1 MGLRVYKRREMNDT
15 NDVSKEV
22 KGNYY
27 RYAASLR
34 ARVIQEKAL
43 NKAKLSQDVIK

>member
-1 MGLRVYKRREMNDT
+1 MNDT
-15 NDVSKEV
+15 NDASKEV

-34 ARVIQEKAL
+34 ARVIQGEKH
-43 NKAKLSQDVIK
+43 